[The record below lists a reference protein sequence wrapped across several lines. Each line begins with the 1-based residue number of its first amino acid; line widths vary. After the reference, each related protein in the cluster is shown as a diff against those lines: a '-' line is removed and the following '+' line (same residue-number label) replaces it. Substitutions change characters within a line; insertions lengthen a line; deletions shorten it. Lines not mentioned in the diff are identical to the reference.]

1 MRGWPIAAPRVK
13 RILLVT
19 SPGGHLMQ
27 MLALE
32 PAWRDL
38 DRTWVTLSSADVPYQ
53 LDGEEV
59 VIARG
64 PTSRNL
70 PNFARNLVVA
80 WRTIR
85 AHDPDVILSTGA
97 ALAVPFFIVG
107 KLHGCRLVFVESLTR
122 VRGLSLSGRLV
133 YPLADA
139 VFVQWPQA
147 ARRRR
152 ARFVG
157 SLL

>member
-1 MRGWPIAAPRVK
+1 MSAPRPPRV
-13 RILLVT
+13 LLVT
-19 SPGGHLMQ
+19 SPGGHLIQ
-27 MLALE
+27 MLELE
-32 PAWRDL
+32 RAWRDT
-38 DRTWVTLSSADVPYQ
+38 DRTWVTLSSEDVGQ
-53 LDGEEV
+53 LLNGEEV
-59 VIARG
+59 VTAHG
-64 PTSRNL
+64 PTPRNVPNFVRNL
-70 PNFARNLVVA
+70 LLA
-80 WRTIR
+80 WRTVR
-85 AHDPDVILSTGA
+85 ARDPDVILSTGA

-107 KLHGCRLVFVESLTR
+107 KMHGCRLVFVESLTR

-139 VFVQWPQA
+139 VFVQWPEA

>member
-1 MRGWPIAAPRVK
+1 MRLRV
-13 RILLVT
+13 LLVT
-19 SPGGHLMQ
+19 SPGGHLLQ

-32 PAWRDL
+32 PAWRDT
-38 DRTWVTLSSADVPYQ
+38 DRTWVTLSSEDVGY
-53 LDGEEV
+53 LLNGEEV
-59 VIARG
+59 VTGYG
-64 PTSRNL
+64 PTPRSV
-70 PNFARNLVVA
+70 PNFVRNFLLA
-80 WRTIR
+80 WRTVR
-85 AHDPDVILSTGA
+85 ARDPDVILSTGA

-107 KLHGCRLVFVESLTR
+107 KVHGCRLVFVESLTR

>member
-1 MRGWPIAAPRVK
+1 MPSSPTQRV
-13 RILLVT
+13 LLVT
-19 SPGGHLMQ
+19 SAGGHFLEMFD
-27 MLALE
+27 LE

-38 DRTWVTLSSADVPYQ
+38 DRTWVTLAPENAGYL

-59 VIARG
+59 VTGHG
-64 PTSRNL
+64 PTTRNI
-70 PNFARNLVVA
+70 PNFIRNLVLA
-80 WRTIR
+80 WRTVR
-85 AHDPDVILSTGA
+85 ARDPDVILSTGA

-139 VFVQWPQA
+139 IFVQWPQA

>member
-1 MRGWPIAAPRVK
+1 
-13 RILLVT
+13 
-19 SPGGHLMQ
+19 
-27 MLALE
+27 MLELE
-32 PAWRDL
+32 PAWRDT
-38 DRTWVTLSSADVPYQ
+38 DRTWVTLSSEDVGHL

-59 VIARG
+59 VTGYG
-64 PTSRNL
+64 PTPRNVRNFVRNL
-70 PNFARNLVVA
+70 LLA
-80 WRTIR
+80 WRTVR
-85 AHDPDVILSTGA
+85 ARDPEVILSTGA

-107 KLHGCRLVFVESLTR
+107 KMHGCRLVFVESLTR

-139 VFVQWPQA
+139 VFVQWPEA
-147 ARRRR
+147 ARRR

>member
-1 MRGWPIAAPRVK
+1 MPSSPAQSV
-13 RILLVT
+13 LLVT
-19 SPGGHLMQ
+19 SPGGHLLQ
-27 MLALE
+27 MLDLE

-38 DRTWVTLSSADVPYQ
+38 DRTWVTLSLENAVDL

-59 VIARG
+59 VTGHG
-64 PTSRNL
+64 PTSRNV
-70 PNFARNLVVA
+70 PNFIRNLVLA
-80 WRTIR
+80 WRTVR
-85 AHDPDVILSTGA
+85 ARNPDVILSTGA

-107 KLHGCRLVFVESLTR
+107 KLHGCRLVYVESLTR
-122 VRGLSLSGRLV
+122 VRRLSLSGRLI

-139 VFVQWPQA
+139 IFVQWPQA

-152 ARFVG
+152 VRFVG

>member
-1 MRGWPIAAPRVK
+1 MRPRV
-13 RILLVT
+13 LLVT
-19 SPGGHLMQ
+19 SPGGHLLQ
-27 MLALE
+27 MLELE
-32 PAWRDL
+32 PAWRDM
-38 DRTWVTLSSADVPYQ
+38 DRTWVTLSSEDVGH
-53 LDGEEV
+53 LLNGEEV
-59 VIARG
+59 VTGHG
-64 PTSRNL
+64 PTPRSIPNFVRNL
-70 PNFARNLVVA
+70 LLA
-80 WRTIR
+80 WRTVR
-85 AHDPDVILSTGA
+85 ARDPDVILSTGA

-107 KLHGCRLVFVESLTR
+107 KVHGCRLVFVESLTR

>member
-1 MRGWPIAAPRVK
+1 M
-13 RILLVT
+13 
-19 SPGGHLMQ
+19 
-27 MLALE
+27 
-32 PAWRDL
+32 
-38 DRTWVTLSSADVPYQ
+38 
-53 LDGEEV
+53 
-59 VIARG
+59 
-64 PTSRNL
+64 
-70 PNFARNLVVA
+70 
-80 WRTIR
+80 
-85 AHDPDVILSTGA
+85 ILSTGA

-107 KLHGCRLVFVESLTR
+107 KMHGCRLVFVESLTR
-122 VRGLSLSGRLV
+122 VHGLSLSGRLV

>member
-1 MRGWPIAAPRVK
+1 
-13 RILLVT
+13 
-19 SPGGHLMQ
+19 
-27 MLALE
+27 MLELE
-32 PAWRDL
+32 LAWRDT
-38 DRTWVTLSSADVPYQ
+38 DRTWVTLSSEDVGY
-53 LDGEEV
+53 LLNGEEV
-59 VIARG
+59 VTGYG
-64 PTSRNL
+64 PTPRNV
-70 PNFARNLVVA
+70 PNFVRNFVLA
-80 WRTIR
+80 WRTVR
-85 AHDPDVILSTGA
+85 GRNPDVILSTGA

-107 KLHGCRLVFVESLTR
+107 KMHGCRLVFVESLTR

-139 VFVQWPQA
+139 VFVQWPEA

>member
-1 MRGWPIAAPRVK
+1 MPSSPAQRV
-13 RILLVT
+13 LLVT
-19 SPGGHLMQ
+19 SPGGHLLQ
-27 MLALE
+27 MLDLE

-38 DRTWVTLSSADVPYQ
+38 DRTWVTLSLENAVDL

-59 VIARG
+59 VTGHG
-64 PTSRNL
+64 PTSRNV
-70 PNFARNLVVA
+70 PNFIRNLVLA
-80 WRTIR
+80 WRTVR
-85 AHDPDVILSTGA
+85 ARNPDVILSTGA

-107 KLHGCRLVFVESLTR
+107 KLHGCRLVYVESLTR
-122 VRGLSLSGRLV
+122 VRRLSLSGRLI

-139 VFVQWPQA
+139 IFVQWPQA

-152 ARFVG
+152 VRFVG